1 MFVKQIN
8 YHPEEATESFKTA
21 QETQLNLELSP
32 DVKLRSMAKINPCQ
46 DHR

>member
-21 QETQLNLELSP
+21 QGDSVEPGSITQ
-32 DVKLRSMAKINPCQ
+32 CQ
-46 DHR
+46 TQIPGQNK